1 MPKMYIVI
9 EGEGKNTKRV
19 TDTTFQVQTTARPD
33 LIFERE
39 GDALTHA
46 ARLAG
51 EAVGREILVFETK
64 CTISARKPTLITK
77 IFNDK
82 GELIPG

>member
-9 EGEGKNTKRV
+9 EGEGKNTKRAS
-19 TDTTFQVQTTARPD
+19 DTIFQVSVAARPD

-39 GDALTHA
+39 GDAIAHA
-46 ARLAG
+46 TKLAG
-51 EAVGREILVFETK
+51 SEIGREILVFETK
-64 CTISARKPTLITK
+64 FTVSARKPAIITK
-77 IFNDK
+77 VFNDK